1 MLLSSIYICDRNV
14 LQGVIFFSFRGD
26 VYHNKH
32 NNNIRPLVKS
42 AYKENNFLISQPKH
56 MAQLDGSFEHP

>member
-1 MLLSSIYICDRNV
+1 MFYRESD
-14 LQGVIFFSFRGD
+14 FFSFRGD

-42 AYKENNFLISQPKH
+42 AYKENNFLIFQPNH